1 MMNSCPVPL
10 KESREQGA
18 ILAPC
23 SPVKCLPALWSQMAP
38 CSRQQLVQ
46 QIAELVQ
53 RIRLP
58 HQEMEVK
65 VNEPS

>member
-10 KESREQGA
+10 KESRKQGTRMA
-18 ILAPC
+18 TG